1 MKICFA
7 IYICIWKKL
16 RNNVVPKVFLGV
28 TKSCAQENKTNLC
41 VFWGGRVWRLTPLS
55 IIFQL
60 FHVGQYYWWRK
71 PEYRE
76 KTTDL
81 PQVTDKRYHIMW
93 YRIHLVWAGFELTTL
108 VVIDTDYIGSYK
120 SNYHTITTTTDTK
133 TSISSYCFLLD
144 TRYVTY
150 TKTFV
155 K

>member
-1 MKICFA
+1 VKICFA

-28 TKSCAQENKTNLC
+28 TKSCAQENKANLC
-41 VFWGGRVWRLTPLS
+41 VFLGGGVWRLTPFS

-60 FHVGQYYWWRK
+60 FRVGQYYWWRK

-108 VVIDTDYIGSYK
+108 VVIGTDYIGSYI
-120 SNYHTITTTTDTK
+120 SNYHIIMTMTNPI
-133 TSISSYCFLLD
+133 IVL
-144 TRYVTY
+144 V
-150 TKTFV
+150 
-155 K
+155 